1 MCRSS
6 NALTIH
12 VVLEENTPSSDQFDQ
27 SEAPTDPVSRIIKSA
42 RENIEKRGI
51 LGLRVAEVAKGAN
64 SSITQIYRYFGNRDG
79 LLARVLGD
87 LYEEF
92 LTEQREG
99 YFAMFRG
106 CTNVT
111 IDDIVNSIPG
121 LTEPSSL
128 RNQEIRLQILA
139 ASVTN
144 QELRERLTELTKDTY
159 EKWNAGLSLLEQRL
173 APGTKFDRRV
183 ITVGIFTQMGY
194 YRNLLGDAGWSTEEY
209 RAYLKDKFACC

>member
-1 MCRSS
+1 MLREDTF
-6 NALTIH
+6 APGQL
-12 VVLEENTPSSDQFDQ
+12 SD
-27 SEAPTDPVSRIIKSA
+27 PTAASDPVSRILRSA

-87 LYEEF
+87 IYEEF
-92 LTEQREG
+92 LTAQREG
-99 YFAMFRG
+99 YFALFRG
-106 CTNVT
+106 CTDVT
-111 IDDIVNSIPG
+111 LDDIVNSIPG
-121 LTEPSSL
+121 LTEPASL
-128 RNQEIRLQILA
+128 RNQEMRLQILA

-144 QELRERLTELTKDTY
+144 GELRERLSALTRETY
-159 EKWNAGLSLLEQRL
+159 EKWNDGLSLLEKRL

-194 YRNLLGDAGWSTEEY
+194 CRNLLGDDGWSTEEY
-209 RAYLKDKFACC
+209 RAYLKDKFGCC

>member
-1 MCRSS
+1 MLRE
-6 NALTIH
+6 NA
-12 VVLEENTPSSDQFDQ
+12 PSSDQLGQ
-27 SEAPTDPVSRIIKSA
+27 SEVSADPVSRIINSA

-87 LYEEF
+87 IYEEF
-92 LTEQREG
+92 LTAQREG

-106 CTNVT
+106 RSGITL
-111 IDDIVNSIPG
+111 DDIVNSIPG
-121 LTEPSSL
+121 LTEPASL

-144 QELRERLTELTKDTY
+144 DELRVRLGALTHDTY
-159 EKWNAGLSLLEQRL
+159 EKWNEGLTLLEQRL

-194 YRNLLGDAGWSTEEY
+194 YRNLLGDDGWSTEEY
-209 RAYLKDKFACC
+209 RAYLKDKFGCC

>member
-1 MCRSS
+1 MFRSS

-12 VVLEENTPSSDQFDQ
+12 LVLDDDTRSSDQLTASD
-27 SEAPTDPVSRIIKSA
+27 SPADPVSRIIRSA
-42 RENIEKRGI
+42 RHNIEKRGI

-87 LYEEF
+87 IYEEF
-92 LTEQREG
+92 LTSQREW
-99 YFAMFRG
+99 YFATFRG

-121 LTEPSSL
+121 LTEPASL

-144 QELRERLTELTKDTY
+144 LELRERLSVLTRDTY
-159 EKWNAGLSLLEQRL
+159 EKWNEGLTLLEQRL
-173 APGTKFDRRV
+173 APGTTFDRRV

-194 YRNLLGDAGWSTEEY
+194 YRNLLGDDGWSVDEY
-209 RAYLKDKFACC
+209 RAYLKDKFSSA